1 MRLVNTLL
9 RFESYDIAPGHYSD
23 TVLRIKIMRLVS
35 CLHTVLRI
43 KIMRLVGTLLR
54 FESCDNLLRLATTLI
69 QF

>member
-1 MRLVNTLL
+1 MRQVSTLL

-35 CLHTVLRI
+35 
-43 KIMRLVGTLLR
+43 
-54 FESCDNLLRLATTLI
+54 SLI

>member
-1 MRLVNTLL
+1 MRLVSTLL

-23 TVLRIKIMRLVS
+23 TVFRIKMMRLVS
-35 CLHTVLRI
+35 
-43 KIMRLVGTLLR
+43 TLLR

>member
-1 MRLVNTLL
+1 MRLVSTLL

-35 CLHTVLRI
+35 
-43 KIMRLVGTLLR
+43 
-54 FESCDNLLRLATTLI
+54 TLI